1 MKGKDVQK
9 VKDESTGQE
18 YYLKKVN
25 DRELEFYKIVQG
37 HAIAPDFTIIES
49 NSESKDGN
57 FIKMKAYDMTLAY
70 YIELN
75 EIFDIQSLSHIIPSL
90 YKKISQ
96 LHDLNIVHVD
106 LHCNNILIDP
116 SHNPQGYD
124 IRIIDFDLS
133 RFIDD
138 LCDEDFPD
146 FASFLPKFEYDE
158 DWSLKEKIKYLL
170 KYEYTMWKLDYF

>member
-9 VKDESTGQE
+9 VKDEKSGQE
-18 YYLKKVN
+18 YYIKKVN
-25 DRELEFYKIVQG
+25 TRELNFYKVVQG
-37 HAIAPDFTIIES
+37 HGIAPDFTI
-49 NSESKDGN
+49 SETKDGN

-75 EIFDIQSLSHIIPSL
+75 EIFDIQSLSDIIDSL
-90 YKKISQ
+90 DKKISQ

-116 SHNPQGYD
+116 SSTPHGYD

-146 FASFLPKFEYDE
+146 FASFLPKFEYRE
-158 DWSLKEKIKYLL
+158 SWSLQEKINYLCS
-170 KYEYTMWKLDYF
+170 YEYSMWKLDYF

>member
-9 VKDESTGQE
+9 VKDSNTGQE
-18 YYLKKVN
+18 YYIKKVN
-25 DRELEFYKIVQG
+25 AHELKFYKIIQG
-37 HAIAPDFTIIES
+37 HAISPDFTIIES
-49 NSESKDGN
+49 NNET

-75 EIFDIQSLSHIIPSL
+75 EIFDINGLSHIIPSL
-90 YKKISQ
+90 HKKISQ

-116 SHNPQGYD
+116 SLIPQGYD

-146 FASFLPKFEYDE
+146 FASFLPKFCYDE
-158 DWSLKEKIKYLL
+158 TWSLKEKIKYLL
-170 KYEYTMWKLDYF
+170 KYEYTMWKMDYF

>member
-9 VKDESTGQE
+9 IKDEKSGQE

-25 DRELEFYKIVQG
+25 DHEKKFYEVIKDHQIC
-37 HAIAPDFTIIES
+37 PDFTFIE
-49 NSESKDGN
+49 KDN
-57 FIKMKAYDMTLAY
+57 EKFVKMKAYDMTLAY

-75 EIFDIQSLSHIIPSL
+75 EIFDIQGLSDIIPSL
-90 YKKISQ
+90 NKKISQ
-96 LHDLNIVHVD
+96 LHDLNILHVD

-116 SHNPQGYD
+116 SYSKDGYD

-133 RFIDD
+133 RFVDD

-146 FASFLPKFEYDE
+146 FASFLPNFVFKKC
-158 DWSLKEKIKYLL
+158 WKLQEKINYLL
-170 KYEYTMWKLDYF
+170 QYEYHMWKLDYF